1 MAPDARPE
9 IGAFRDVS
17 NARFWLQA
25 AARNIV
31 IYVRLTFSSRNSDAT
46 FPLLIVHRTHADEP
60 WTAASEYAG
69 REDEVIMFET
79 ETGLE
84 RMKARQMLDEFEGD
98 EVDLEALSVW
108 VR

>member
-1 MAPDARPE
+1 
-9 IGAFRDVS
+9 
-17 NARFWLQA
+17 
-25 AARNIV
+25 
-31 IYVRLTFSSRNSDAT
+31 
-46 FPLLIVHRTHADEP
+46 
-60 WTAASEYAG
+60 
-69 REDEVIMFET
+69 MFET